1 MSNIGIPS
9 SPTIGIFEGKSII
22 TSVSFGSECTYIG
35 DNAFKN
41 CESLKQINDDNM
53 IECIGNNT
61 FKGCVSL
68 KQSNDD
74 SSVDNNSTEKIPILN
89 FNNLTRLGESAF
101 ENCKSLENVSMDKC
115 FTISPSAFKDC
126 TSLSSVNIPKCTKIG
141 SLAFMSCKALKN
153 VKLNSDATNTEILSS
168 AFYDCENLSDI
179 YLDNCAKIE
188 SAAFENCL
196 SLSKITLNKCAEI
209 GSRAFCGCKN
219 LSEVHINTP
228 RSSDGLPYCKLVD
241 IDAFEGTNE
250 NILQFYI
257 AAEIIHTYQ
266 DDPNWSKY
274 VNQMK
279 QLNKDTQIIYMTT
292 DNMIGFDNTVGS
304 DSNSDSDGITS
315 YTISYNGSFGI
326 VEFDN
331 TLLSLN
337 DKLFNDLTTL
347 SGIEFPDK
355 CERIG
360 EKEFSGCES
369 LSYVKLPNVKYIDNY
384 AFENCI
390 SLTRFT
396 IPDSVCELGD
406 GVFAGCENIIFEGKF
421 ATADGKAVVS
431 EYNETTPDPEIYNKK
446 YKLISVSPKDE
457 RRKLDISEIDPKISI
472 LGEKCF
478 YRCKNLRRVDI
489 HDGVTDIGNNAF
501 EGCENLYE
509 VYFHGNGMFNSIG
522 ENVFKD
528 VATDFKIFVPEEL
541 LEVYIQSLGEKYEK
555 YIYPIPAN
563 NCIICYTTNDDTPD
577 VPSELGMILCRPK
590 DGRKYYRT
598 ATGAATNIPNGWF
611 TNNDKITE
619 VILGE
624 DVTSIGYSAF
634 KNCPNLEYIHLSDKI
649 YSFGTY
655 CFKEC
660 TGLTSIHI
668 PNSLDTFGDYIFE
681 MCSNLKEFREYEKKH
696 VSDDRRCCIDGDKI
710 IYFASSDFNA
720 ANDYLIPYGI
730 KEICKGAF
738 RGSNIESIHLNQTKI
753 IGENAFQNC
762 PLKNIKSWGQVNDI
776 QSYAFESSALEE
788 ISLPSNLTNIGDY
801 AFCNCQSVYLNG
813 NIPQKVT
820 NIGKGAFKN
829 CTNFKC
835 VNENGEDMLTLGKI
849 TSINNNTFENCTSLT
864 KVKISDSVTQIGIS
878 AFSGCGIT
886 SVSISTNSN
895 LKTISTGAF
904 YNCNSLKCFPL
915 PMKLTQIGTNAF
927 RDCKSYEG
935 FNIDDFVTSMPSI
948 DSNLPK
954 KLTIPISVS
963 SIGTN
968 AFQNTGICDV
978 VIPNNS
984 NLTSIPNNAFLNCQ
998 ELKTISILS
1007 TKTASIGNNA
1017 FSGCSK
1023 LCEKNGILNLPNNI
1037 TYIGDSA
1044 FKGCQHISTLP
1055 LPSNLKILGN
1065 DSFKRG
1071 DKANKM
1077 LTVTIPT
1084 GLSTPPTFQPTL
1096 SSPSPEPFD
1105 KNNLIIY
1112 VPEQYVNTYKTNSH
1126 WIKYANAI
1134 IARRLNVG
1142 TDLEFDDGKLDTDFE
1157 NQVKPFQ

>member
-9 SPTIGIFEGKSII
+9 SSPIGIFEGKSII

-35 DNAFKN
+35 DNAFKD
-41 CESLKQINDDNM
+41 CVSLKQINDDNM
-53 IECIGNNT
+53 IECIGDNT

-74 SSVDNNSTEKIPILN
+74 GSSVDNNSTEKIPILN

-101 ENCKSLENVSMDKC
+101 ECCESLENVSMDKC

-126 TSLSSVNIPKCTKIG
+126 KSLSHINIPNC
-141 SLAFMSCKALKN
+141 
-153 VKLNSDATNTEILSS
+153 TEIGSS

-179 YLDNCAKIE
+179 YLDNCTKIE

-196 SLSKITLNKCAEI
+196 SLSKITLNKCEEI
-209 GSRAFCGCKN
+209 GPHAFYRCEK

-228 RSSDGLPYCKLVD
+228 RRPDGLPYCKLVD
-241 IDAFEGTNE
+241 INAFEGTNK
-250 NILQFYI
+250 NIQFYI
-257 AAEIIHTYQ
+257 AAEIIDTYRI
-266 DDPNWSKY
+266 DSNWSKY

-292 DNMIGFDNTVGS
+292 DNAIGFDKTAGS

-315 YTISYNGSFGI
+315 YTISYSGSFGI

-331 TLLSLN
+331 ALLSLN
-337 DKLFNDLTTL
+337 DKLFKGLTTL
-347 SGIEFPDK
+347 SGVEFPDK

-369 LSYVKLPNVKYIDNY
+369 LSYVRLPNVKYIDNY

-396 IPDSVCELGD
+396 IPNSVCELGD
-406 GVFAGCENIIFEGKF
+406 GVFAGCENIKFEGKF
-421 ATADGKAVVS
+421 ATADGNAVVF
-431 EYNETTPDPEIYNKK
+431 EYNEPTLDPEIYNKK

-478 YRCKNLRRVDI
+478 YGCKNLRRVDI
-489 HDGVTDIGNNAF
+489 HDEVTDIGNNAF

-522 ENVFKD
+522 ENIFENI
-528 VATDFKIFVPEEL
+528 ATDFKIFVPEEL
-541 LEVYIQSLGEKYEK
+541 LEVYIQSLGKYK
-555 YIYPIPAN
+555 DHIYPIPAN
-563 NCIICYTTNDDTPD
+563 NCIICYTTNDDAPE
-577 VPSELGMILCRPK
+577 VPSELGMILCEPK
-590 DGRKYYRT
+590 DGRKYYKT
-598 ATGAATNIPNGWF
+598 STGVATNIPNGWF

-624 DVTSIGYSAF
+624 DVTSIGYHAF
-634 KNCPNLEYIHLSDKI
+634 LKCTNLKYIHLSDKI
-649 YSFGTY
+649 YSFGSY

-660 TGLTSIHI
+660 TALTSIHI
-668 PNSLDTFGDYIFE
+668 PNSLGTNGSAFGDYIFE
-681 MCSNLKEFREYEKKH
+681 MCSNLKEFKEYEKKH

-710 IYFASSDFNA
+710 IYFASGDYNA
-720 ANDYLIPYGI
+720 NNEYLIPYGI
-730 KEICKGAF
+730 KEIYKGAF
-738 RGSNIESIHLNQTKI
+738 RGSNIKYIDLNQTKI
-753 IGENAFQNC
+753 IGENAFQSC
-762 PLKNIKSWGQVNDI
+762 PLTNINSWEQVNDI

-788 ISLPSNLTNIGDY
+788 ISLPSNLTNIGEY
-801 AFCNCQSVYLNG
+801 AFCNCRSVYLNG

-820 NIGKGAFKN
+820 NIGKGAFKD

-835 VNENGEDMLTLGKI
+835 VNKDGEGMLTLGKI

-864 KVKISDSVTQIGIS
+864 KVKISDSVTQIGIN

-886 SVSISTNSN
+886 SVSISINSN
-895 LKTISTGAF
+895 LKTISTNAF
-904 YNCNSLKCFPL
+904 YNCNSLECLPL

-927 RDCKSYEG
+927 RNCNSYVG
-935 FNIDDFVTSMPSI
+935 FSTDDFVTSMPSI
-948 DSNLPK
+948 GLPK

-968 AFQNTGICDV
+968 AFENTGICDV

-984 NLTSIPNNAFLNCQ
+984 NLTSIPNAAFKDCQ

-1007 TKTASIGNNA
+1007 TKTTSIGNNA
-1017 FSGCSK
+1017 FSGCSN
-1023 LCEKNGILNLPNNI
+1023 LCKNNSILNLPNNI
-1037 TYIGDSA
+1037 AFIGDSA
-1044 FKGCQHISTLP
+1044 FEGCQYISTLP
-1055 LPSNLKILGN
+1055 LPSNLKILGHK
-1065 DSFKRG
+1065 SFSRG
-1071 DKANKM
+1071 SKATTTLK
-1077 LTVTIPT
+1077 VTIPT

-1096 SSPSPEPFD
+1096 SSTNPEPFD

-1112 VPEQYVNTYKTNSH
+1112 VPEQYVDTYKTNSH
-1126 WIKYANAI
+1126 WIKYVNAI
-1134 IARRLNVG
+1134 RSLSFNGG
-1142 TDLEFDDGKLDTDFE
+1142 TNLEFDDGKLDTDFE